1 MERTIRNKNLE
12 QDVLN
17 QIKKD
22 KIQAQKHELTEANKK
37 KKKESN
43 FAPSASLNSQ
53 QLTGLLQGG
62 DPQNMK
68 GTAAFN
74 KRKQSAGS
82 NISS

>member
-1 MERTIRNKNLE
+1 MERTIRSKNLE
-12 QDVLN
+12 RDVLD

-37 KKKESN
+37 KKKDVN
-43 FAPSASLNSQ
+43 FAPSASMNSQ

-62 DPQNMK
+62 DPQNVK
-68 GTAAFN
+68 AGATFN
-74 KRKQSAGS
+74 KRKQSASS

>member
-1 MERTIRNKNLE
+1 MLDQENNAENCRVRITGMERTIRNKNLE

-53 QLTGLLQGG
+53 QLTGLL
-62 DPQNMK
+62 
-68 GTAAFN
+68 
-74 KRKQSAGS
+74 
-82 NISS
+82 